1 MEIGCE
7 DQSADS
13 TEPWLERAANSG
25 QVCGSSPHGPTIS
38 LNSRSSELSRKIAN
52 PNFAFETKS
61 DVSAR
66 ADWLACVHEQTAIAD
81 CGLIRPLCDRHWG
94 SAGGRDEAARRI
106 TGEHSGAFVRRVR
119 DWRRRYGI
127 GLRAGFTAARV
138 EDCAARRRGLCER
151 RVECGDQNYSWRRSL
166 SRGGGEAS
174 RSRAIRGGEPR
185 AARAHSHAA
194 QRSVSF
200 AADGI
205 SDSLRWLDQRRLHGI

>member
-81 CGLIRPLCDRHWG
+81 CRLIRPLCDRHWG
-94 SAGGRDEAARRI
+94 LAGGRNEAARRI
-106 TGEHSGAFVRRVR
+106 AGEYSGELVRRVCDR
-119 DWRRRYGI
+119 GRRYGS
-127 GLRAGFTAARV
+127 GLRARFTVAGD

-151 RVECGDQNYSWRRSL
+151 RVECGDENYSWRRSL
-166 SRGGGEAS
+166 SRRSGEAAG
-174 RSRAIRGGEPR
+174 SRAIRGGEPR
-185 AARAHSHAA
+185 AARAHSH
-194 QRSVSF
+194 
-200 AADGI
+200 
-205 SDSLRWLDQRRLHGI
+205 